1 MENVEEVRENSM
13 VSNYKLD
20 TEDEKILKELDNLC
34 GVIQNKEILRDIIL
48 YIKLK
53 QNNELD
59 LGNYNIIIRNNSS
72 YNLLNDLIKVCAKI
86 FMKYDIIENDNICYL
101 DKVIN
106 SRRNCPFDKI
116 SGIDDGIIVINE
128 KKLRINYIDELDN
141 LKRIMNQ
148 FKDKI
153 FIFEDTNFCEGE
165 TDGELGELASFR
177 MIINKISLDDKIM
190 YCKNKFDQYQLNY
203 KKQDLK
209 EYADVP
215 FWTLKNMIIKLIIEC
230 KSKKL
235 DFLDKQMLK
244 KNKEF
249 YSQNVSKRN
258 YTRKN
263 ILSEKY
269 AKDEL
274 NELIGLEDI
283 KKQMNKIL
291 NYIKLN
297 KERGQIPT
305 LHMCFTGNPGT
316 GKTSIARV
324 IGKIFEQENILSGSG
339 DFVEIHG
346 RDLVDKFVGWT
357 AQKVHDTVEKA
368 IGGVL
373 FIDEAYS
380 LVADRRGGF
389 EDEAIAT
396 LIKEMEDHR
405 NEICIILAGY
415 TEEIKSLIRLNPGFE
430 SRIQFTI
437 NFPDYNEAELLEI
450 FNGLCRKEKYK
461 LSENCEETLIKNF
474 RQAKNEKNF
483 GNGRYV
489 RNLFEKVKFEQAD
502 RIVQTNSKSRNSIIN
517 RDIEN
522 AIKSNSFNEKEVRK
536 IGFCS

>member
-1 MENVEEVRENSM
+1 MF
-13 VSNYKLD
+13 SNYKLD
-20 TEDEKILKELDNLC
+20 AEDEKIIDELNNLC
-34 GVIQNKEILRDIIL
+34 GVAQNKEVLQDIIL

-72 YNLLNDLIKVCAKI
+72 YNLLNDFIKVCAKI
-86 FMKYDIIENDNICYL
+86 FVKYNIIENDNICYL

-106 SRRNCPFDKI
+106 SRRDCPFDKI
-116 SGIDDGIIVINE
+116 SIIEDGIIVINE
-128 KKLRINYIDELDN
+128 KKLRINYSDELDN
-141 LKRIMNQ
+141 LKRLIKQ

-165 TDGELGELASFR
+165 TDGELGDVASFR
-177 MIINKISLDDKIM
+177 MTIDKISLDDKII
-190 YCKNKFDQYQLNY
+190 YCKNKLDEHQLNY
-203 KKQDLK
+203 KKQDIK
-209 EYADVP
+209 EYVDVP
-215 FWTLKNMIIKLIIEC
+215 FWILKNMVIKLIIEC
-230 KSKKL
+230 KSKNIKCV
-235 DFLDKQMLK
+235 DKQMLRK
-244 KNKEF
+244 SKEF
-249 YSQNVSKRN
+249 YSNTTTKRN
-258 YTRKN
+258 RKQKN
-263 ILSEKY
+263 TKQEKN
-269 AKDEL
+269 AKNEM
-274 NELIGLEDI
+274 NELIGLENI
-283 KKQMNKIL
+283 KEQMNKIL

-297 KERGQIPT
+297 KERGQIPS

-339 DFVEIHG
+339 EFIEIHG
-346 RDLVDKFVGWT
+346 RDLVDKYVGWT
-357 AQKVHDTVEKA
+357 AQKVHNIVEKA

-380 LVADRRGGF
+380 LVSDRRGGF

-415 TEEIKSLIRLNPGFE
+415 TDEMNNLIRLNPGFE

-437 NFPDYNEAELLEI
+437 NFPDYNENELLEI
-450 FNGLCRKEKYK
+450 FDMLCKKEKYR
-461 LSENCEETLIKNF
+461 LSDKCKENLINNF
-474 RQAKNEKNF
+474 KEAKNENNF

-489 RNLFEKVKFEQAD
+489 RNLFEKVKFEQAS
-502 RIVQTNSKSRNSIIN
+502 RIVQTSSKAVNFITKN
-517 RDIEN
+517 DIEN
-522 AIKSNSFNEKEVRK
+522 AIKLITSKNKVVKK